1 MILLLNFKNDKK
13 IVDIPI
19 VVIRPCKSQARRF
32 FDPDEMAALTRSI
45 KENGIL
51 QPLTVRKISAVE
63 YELVAGERRLRA
75 AAKSGLK
82 KVPCI
87 VLQCD
92 DRQASI
98 FSLIENLQRTD
109 LNIFEEAEG
118 IQRLIEEFGLTQE
131 EAAKRL
137 GKKQSTVANK
147 LRLLRLTKEERDW
160 IVRAGL
166 TERHARAL
174 LKIENAVTR
183 KIALS
188 EIISRGLNVAQ
199 SEKYIENALHIKLP
213 IKSRQKNRFIFKDVR
228 VFVNTINKAIDT
240 MKSSGIDA
248 VSEKTET
255 EEYIEYTVRISKG
268 TTNNE
273 TVLSV
278 HNA

>member
-1 MILLLNFKNDKK
+1 MLLNLKNEKK
-13 IVDIPI
+13 IVEIPTMY
-19 VVIRPCKSQARRF
+19 IRPCRTQARRIF
-32 FDPDEMAALTRSI
+32 EDREMESLTESI

-51 QPLTVRKISAVE
+51 QPLTVRKINSNE

-75 AAKSGLK
+75 AAKSGMR

-87 VLQCD
+87 VLKCD
-92 DRQASI
+92 NRQASV

-109 LNIFEEAEG
+109 LNPFEEAEG
-118 IQRLIEEFGLTQE
+118 IQRLIQDFGLTQE

-147 LRLLRLTKEERDW
+147 LRLLKLDDEERDW
-160 IVRAGL
+160 IIRAGL

-174 LKIENAVTR
+174 LKIDNVVTR

-188 EIISRGLNVAQ
+188 EIIARSMNVAQ
-199 SEKYIENALHIKLP
+199 AERYIASAMETKPHSS
-213 IKSRQKNRFIFKDVR
+213 SRQKNRFIFKDVR

-248 VSEKTET
+248 SSEKTET
-255 EEYIEYTVRISKG
+255 ADYIEYTVRISKG
-268 TTNNE
+268 TTPNGN
-273 TVLSV
+273 TSLSV
-278 HNA
+278 HEA